1 MVHILLFLIMQKAD
15 ILNAIKTLSVG
26 KRKYEEIK
34 SNKLRDQKSYS
45 FNKYQLAN
53 NKSFNSFQHKTL
65 SAQEY
70 CRMGIEMQMSGK
82 LKEAERFYLQEIGR
96 AHV

>member
-1 MVHILLFLIMQKAD
+1 MVHILLFLLMQKAD

-34 SNKLRDQKSYS
+34 SKKLGYSSLYDYFSNKLRDQKSYS

-53 NKSFNSFQHKTL
+53 NKSFISSQSKTV
-65 SAQEY
+65 SA
-70 CRMGIEMQMSGK
+70 
-82 LKEAERFYLQEIGR
+82 
-96 AHV
+96 